1 MELQMTI
8 IFIFFLIVSSAAV
21 KLKSHQLGIKGGF
34 ITFPDPLE
42 NGLFIFQGSSIA
54 EVKDKK
60 IDIFEE
66 PFKDRLLWNN
76 KTGLFKIRG
85 LKRNDSGVYSIDPKK
100 GSSSIIRHKLTVY
113 ESVAAPAVKI
123 LNVSAESCSLLCL
136 VNKTEET
143 TLLWYKDEEIIN
155 QSSSALSLPL
165 TVHRHDVNSSY
176 RCVAANPAE
185 NKTLHV
191 DVRNICVELN
201 SGSKSDPNTGHYMI
215 IISIVLAVIVIL
227 VALFIRWF
235 VLKHKKSTIETQ
247 VNRDSDVVYSDV
259 HINADRCS
267 QGRNLPDST
276 EPDEHPGLRSVYYKL
291 VQHPLSPPE
300 TDDHVYDQTTNFPH
314 A

>member
-8 IFIFFLIVSSAAV
+8 IFIFFLIVSSADV
-21 KLKSHQLGIKGGF
+21 KLKSHQSGIKGGF

-42 NGLFIFQGSSIA
+42 NGLFIFQGSNIA

-113 ESVAAPAVKI
+113 ESVAAPAVEAV
-123 LNVSAESCSLLCL
+123 NVSAESCSLLCL

-165 TVHRHDVNSSY
+165 TVHRHDVTSSY

-201 SGSKSDPNTGHYMI
+201 SGSKSDPNTGRYGL
-215 IISIVLAVIVIL
+215 SSNT
-227 VALFIRWF
+227 RSQPY
-235 VLKHKKSTIETQ
+235 KHKA
-247 VNRDSDVVYSDV
+247 VNRYSDVVYSYV

-267 QGRNLPDST
+267 QGRHLPDSS
-276 EPDEHPGLRSVYYKL
+276 EPDEHPGLTSVYYKL

>member
-8 IFIFFLIVSSAAV
+8 IFIFLLIVSSADV
-21 KLKSHQLGIKGGF
+21 QLKSHQLGIKGGS

-42 NGLFIFQGSSIA
+42 NGLLLFERSNIA

-60 IDIFEE
+60 IDILEE
-66 PFKDRLLWNN
+66 TYKDRLLWNN
-76 KTGLFKIRG
+76 KTGLFTIRG
-85 LKRNDSGVYSIDPKK
+85 LKQKDSGVYSIDPKK
-100 GSSSIIRHKLTVY
+100 GFSSIINHKLTVY
-113 ESVAAPAVKI
+113 ESVAAPAVET
-123 LNVSAESCSLLCL
+123 LNVSAESCSFLCL
-136 VNKTEET
+136 VTKTEET

-165 TVHRHDVNSSY
+165 TVHRHDVTSSY

-201 SGSKSDPNTGHYMI
+201 SGSKSDLNTRRYMI
-215 IISIVLAVIVIL
+215 IIPIVLAVIVIL

-235 VLKHKKSTIETQ
+235 VLNHKKSTIQTQ

-267 QGRNLPDST
+267 QGRNLPDSS

-291 VQHPLSPPE
+291 GPHPLSPPE
-300 TDDHVYDQTTNFPH
+300 TDDHVYDQATNFPH

>member
-1 MELQMTI
+1 MHTEDQ
-8 IFIFFLIVSSAAV
+8 S
-21 KLKSHQLGIKGGF
+21 IKGGS

-66 PFKDRLLWNN
+66 PYKDRLLWNN
-76 KTGLFKIRG
+76 KTGLFTIRG

-100 GSSSIIRHKLTVY
+100 GSSSIISHKLTVY
-113 ESVAAPAVKI
+113 GNHNLLLATRKCSFLSV
-123 LNVSAESCSLLCL
+123 NVSAESCSFLCL
-136 VNKTEET
+136 VKKTEET

-201 SGSKSDPNTGHYMI
+201 SGSKSDPNTGRCKTYFNSHI
-215 IISIVLAVIVIL
+215 IAVTC
-227 VALFIRWF
+227 
-235 VLKHKKSTIETQ
+235 STF
-247 VNRDSDVVYSDV
+247 
-259 HINADRCS
+259 
-267 QGRNLPDST
+267 
-276 EPDEHPGLRSVYYKL
+276 
-291 VQHPLSPPE
+291 LS
-300 TDDHVYDQTTNFPH
+300 
-314 A
+314 

>member
-1 MELQMTI
+1 MKLHLRII
-8 IFIFFLIVSSAAV
+8 IFLLVIVSSADV
-21 KLKSHQLGIKGGF
+21 KLKSHQSGIKGGS

-60 IDIFEE
+60 IDILEE

-76 KTGLFKIRG
+76 KTGLFTIRG

-100 GSSSIIRHKLTVY
+100 GISSKRSHKLSVY
-113 ESVAAPAVKI
+113 ESVAAPAVEAV
-123 LNVSAESCSLLCL
+123 NVSAESCSFLCL

-165 TVHRHDVNSSY
+165 TVHRHDDTSSY

-191 DVRNICVELN
+191 DVRNIC
-201 SGSKSDPNTGHYMI
+201 SPGGSNTQ
-215 IISIVLAVIVIL
+215 SWLFLTPVLVFWVTFAVCIL
-227 VALFIRWF
+227 LTNMKR
-235 VLKHKKSTIETQ
+235 KRK
-247 VNRDSDVVYSDV
+247 R
-259 HINADRCS
+259 
-267 QGRNLPDST
+267 
-276 EPDEHPGLRSVYYKL
+276 
-291 VQHPLSPPE
+291 E
-300 TDDHVYDQTTNFPH
+300 TDG
-314 A
+314 